1 MVRIETIVKSLRK
14 DHSDLESTEFELVF
28 SFPSEKMAKEYFR
41 KIYHWEHH
49 DSMIKYQL
57 DGIYFSG
64 FKIKT
69 DLNAKHLR
77 HLTECYVDL
86 ASETEGNLYRWKLWV

>member
-1 MVRIETIVKSLRK
+1 MDRIETIVESLRK
-14 DHSDLESTEFELVF
+14 DYSELESTKFELVF

-49 DSMIKYQL
+49 DTMIKYQL
-57 DGIYFSG
+57 DSMYFSG
-64 FKIKT
+64 FKIKI
-69 DLNAKHLR
+69 DLNTKHLKY
-77 HLTECYVDL
+77 LTKCYVNL

>member
-1 MVRIETIVKSLRK
+1 MDRIETIVESLRK
-14 DHSDLESTEFELVF
+14 DYSELESTEFELVF

-49 DSMIKYQL
+49 DTMIKYQR
-57 DGIYFSG
+57 DGMYFSG

-69 DLNAKHLR
+69 DLNAKYIKC
-77 HLTECYVDL
+77 LTECYVHL
-86 ASETEGNLYRWKLWV
+86 ASETEGNLYHWKLWV

>member
-1 MVRIETIVKSLRK
+1 MDRIETIVKSLQK

-49 DSMIKYQL
+49 DTMIKYQL
-57 DGIYFSG
+57 DGLYFSG

-69 DLNAKHLR
+69 DLNTQHLR